1 MARVLRAVTG
11 LSQGRFA
18 KRAGLRPTEIAN
30 IESGQTEPTVHHL
43 QRIAEGAGMT
53 AADADELMRYAE
65 ALIDYRQRLDRGTD
79 EVLPALVKRL
89 EWQLSRTFLRL
100 LALPGPDPEPAEPV
114 EELMDRLRETPPE
127 VRPALVQ
134 VAEEFQSRALYER
147 VREEAERESGNPEEA
162 AAWARLAEE
171 IAAQLQEQEGDER

>member
-1 MARVLRAVTG
+1 MARVLRALTG

-18 KRAGLRPTEIAN
+18 KRAGLRPTDIAN

-43 QRIAEGAGMT
+43 QRIADGAGMT

-65 ALIDYRQRLDRGTD
+65 SLIGYRQRLDQGGT
-79 EVLPALVKRL
+79 EVLPALMERL
-89 EWQLSRTFLRL
+89 ERQLSGTFLRL
-100 LALPGPDPEPAEPV
+100 LALPGPTPEPAEPV
-114 EELMDRLRETPPE
+114 EDLMDRLKETPPE
-127 VRPALVQ
+127 IRTVLVQ
-134 VAEEFQSRALYER
+134 VAEDFQSQALYER

-171 IAAQLQEQEGDER
+171 IAAQLQEPERDGS